1 MSQDPSK
8 KKKKKVERDPQV
20 DTGPKFEEE
29 QEHHDNEQ
37 PLLAK
42 NIYDSHGKGKT
53 EYSNLIDGEEIELG
67 EQKKKKKS
75 PDTKKNKEKQKE
87 EKKEELFEEKKGD
100 EPPRATSFVP
110 RATMKSGAQDDI
122 WTYRANDVNTHD
134 RRMTANSIRTS
145 KYTALTFLPKNL
157 FEQFSKMANVYF
169 LFIMVLQIIPQI
181 SITGGQPAILLPLLF
196 VCAVSAVKDLFE
208 DIKRHRADD

>member
-1 MSQDPSK
+1 MSSHCWPRTYMTLMA
-8 KKKKKVERDPQV
+8 KVRKSCLV
-20 DTGPKFEEE
+20 T
-29 QEHHDNEQ
+29 
-37 PLLAK
+37 
-42 NIYDSHGKGKT
+42 T
-53 EYSNLIDGEEIELG
+53 RIDGEEIELG
-67 EQKKKKKS
+67 EQKKKKKKS
-75 PDTKKNKEKQKE
+75 PDTKKTKVKQE
-87 EKKEELFEEKKGD
+87 EKKEEVFEEKKGD

-110 RATMKSGAQDDI
+110 RATMRSGAQEDI
-122 WTYRANDVNTHD
+122 WTYRANDVNTQD
-134 RRMTANSIRTS
+134 RRMTANSITTS

>member
-8 KKKKKVERDPQV
+8 KKKKKVERDPQA
-20 DTGPKFEEE
+20 DIGPKFEEE

-75 PDTKKNKEKQKE
+75 PETKKNKEKQKE